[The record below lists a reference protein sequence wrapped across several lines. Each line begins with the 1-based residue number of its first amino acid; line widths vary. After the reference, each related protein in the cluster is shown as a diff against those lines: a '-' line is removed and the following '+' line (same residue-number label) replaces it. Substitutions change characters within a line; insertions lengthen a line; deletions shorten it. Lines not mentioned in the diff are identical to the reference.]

1 MLDLEMVSAICPA
14 CPILYVGAN
23 SASFADLATA
33 VNTAAAKGAKVIS
46 NSYGGNEFSTET
58 TPGQRVQP
66 PGCGHHRQLR

>member
-23 SASFADLATA
+23 SASFNDLATA

-58 TPGQRVQP
+58 TLAERVQP
-66 PGCGHHRQLR
+66 RRRRHHGQLR